1 MKLVVIGLS
10 LGLTLDRPKPGHF
23 SGLKTLIL
31 GMGLCSIQALT
42 QLFEKGLENQSFNN
56 SNVRGL
62 SRLGP
67 KTIQGLV
74 FLELITNSW
83 PNGFI
88 S

>member
-10 LGLTLDRPKPGHF
+10 LGLTLDLPKPGHF

-62 SRLGP
+62 SRLGLNFFFFEGP
-67 KTIQGLV
+67 AQARP
-74 FLELITNSW
+74 ITK
-83 PNGFI
+83 I
-88 S
+88 